1 MKDALNAAA
10 LMPHVRALAEDIGPR
25 PAGHWQEMRARRYI
39 SRVIYELGYEAIESV
54 PFRTPDTWGY
64 SLANPL
70 ILGGVSNLLPA
81 RLIGGAIALAS
92 GLSLWH
98 ATRIGRSPLVV
109 FAPHRPS
116 ATLIVRVPPT
126 EPPRHKLVLLAHVDS
141 NKDRPMFAP
150 PVKRLL
156 LGASTFGI
164 GTLVSNSVAQ
174 LAEGLGAGEGAA
186 KMRRF
191 SALALWAAL
200 LTILYNEK
208 GNYVDGANDNASAVA
223 CVLGLAAQ
231 LRQYP
236 LAHTEVW
243 LAFTGAEEVGCLGVH
258 ALLDVH
264 GDDLRDAFFL
274 DFEMVGTAAVA
285 YVTRHTGFS
294 LLSTYAPDA
303 ASLAWAKST
312 SRQYPDLGVTGRDMV
327 IGEEVG
333 ALRLRG
339 YRGLCLA
346 GYGPD
351 GWLANWHQASD
362 TIVHIEPSGLEK
374 AARFAWAMMHVLDA
388 RP

>member
-1 MKDALNAAA
+1 MNDVLNADT
-10 LMPHVRALAEDIGPR
+10 LMSHVRALAEDIGPR
-25 PAGHWQEMRARRYI
+25 PAGHWQTIRARRYI
-39 SRVIYELGYEAIESV
+39 QRVLYELGYDAIETV

-70 ILGGVSNLLPA
+70 VLGLASNFLPA
-81 RLIGGAIALAS
+81 RLLGGAIALLS

-98 ATRIGRSPLVV
+98 TTRIGRSPLAKL
-109 FAPHRPS
+109 APRRPS
-116 ATLIVRVPPT
+116 ATLIVRVPPAM
-126 EPPRHKLVLLAHVDS
+126 PPCHKLVLVAHVDS
-141 NKDRPMFAP
+141 NKDRPMFMP
-150 PVKRLL
+150 RIKKLL
-156 LGASTFGI
+156 LGATTFGI
-164 GTLVSNSVAQ
+164 GALGSNGVAQ

-191 SALALWAAL
+191 SALALGIAL
-200 LTILYNEK
+200 LTTFYDEK
-208 GNYVDGANDNASAVA
+208 GEYIHGANDNASAVA

-231 LRQYP
+231 LRQRP

-243 LAFTGAEEVGCLGVH
+243 LAFTGAEEVGCLGLH
-258 ALLDVH
+258 ALLDAH

-274 DFEMVGTAAVA
+274 DLEMVGTEAVA

-294 LLSTYAPDA
+294 LLSAYTPDA
-303 ASLAWAKST
+303 ASLAWATST
-312 SRQYPDLGVTGRDMV
+312 ARQHLDLGVTGRAMV

-362 TIVHIEPSGLEK
+362 TAVHIVPSGLEK
-374 AARFAWAMMHVLDA
+374 AARFAWGMMQALDA
-388 RP
+388 R